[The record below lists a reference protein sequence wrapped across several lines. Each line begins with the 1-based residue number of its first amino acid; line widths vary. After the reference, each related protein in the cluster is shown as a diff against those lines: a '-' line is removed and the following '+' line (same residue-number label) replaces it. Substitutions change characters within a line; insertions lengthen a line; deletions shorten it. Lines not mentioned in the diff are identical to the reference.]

1 MKRHNI
7 QKYIPA
13 LEKMSDKSTII
24 LQYTGALH
32 LVPLINHLASSLTAK
47 TGETFF
53 SVPKIQ

>member
-13 LEKMSDKSTII
+13 LEKMSDKRIII

-32 LVPLINHLASSLTAK
+32 LVPLIDHLASSLTAK
-47 TGETFF
+47 IGETIFY
-53 SVPKIQ
+53 VPKIH

>member
-13 LEKMSDKSTII
+13 LEKMSDKSIII

-32 LVPLINHLASSLTAK
+32 LVPLINHLASNLTVK
-47 TGETFF
+47 TGETIV
-53 SVPKIQ
+53 SVPKVQ